1 MKLITVNKIFIKLCR
16 CKTPALKRILT
27 TTEAKIMRKLRTDLR
42 RLVDGTKRQLDKL
55 VYLNQFRQKRSFE
68 KVIKQLDAFNENPN
82 YTPNEF
88 LTLIDEI
95 IEIVSQLDKHTM
107 NNTAFAFHQNQ
118 LELFLIQIY
127 YQLLKYGDNKRIS
140 GYDLSDQDLVK
151 ALDKIY
157 QAFLSK
163 MGETNP
169 HKFKGFRDKLE
180 KSRLKTIVSFLVD
193 VQSQRGLEGL
203 LELRTY
209 LKNLQQTLATEEAKK

>member
-1 MKLITVNKIFIKLCR
+1 MF
-16 CKTPALKRILT
+16 KTFA

-68 KVIKQLDAFNENPN
+68 RVIKQLDAFNENPN
-82 YTPNEF
+82 YTPEEF

-95 IEIVSQLDKHTM
+95 IQIVEQLDKSVM
-107 NNTAFAFHQNQ
+107 KNTAFAFHYNQ

-127 YQLLKYGDNKRIS
+127 YQLLKYGDNKRTL

-163 MGETNP
+163 MGETDP
-169 HKFKGFRDKLE
+169 LKFKGFRDKLE
-180 KSRLKTIVSFLVD
+180 KSRLETVVNFLVD

-209 LKNLQQTLATEEAKK
+209 LQNLQQTLEIEEAAEAQEGSC

>member
-1 MKLITVNKIFIKLCR
+1 
-16 CKTPALKRILT
+16 
-27 TTEAKIMRKLRTDLR
+27 MRKLRTDLR

-68 KVIKQLDAFNENPN
+68 KVVKQLDAFNENPN
-82 YTPNEF
+82 YTPTEF

-95 IEIVSQLDKHTM
+95 IEIVNQLDEHTM

-163 MGETNP
+163 MGETSP
-169 HKFKGFRDKLE
+169 HKFKGFRDTLE
-180 KSRLKTIVSFLVD
+180 RSRLKTVVNFLVD

-203 LELRTY
+203 LELKIY
-209 LKNLQQTLATEEAKK
+209 LENLQYKLEAEKDKQ

>member
-1 MKLITVNKIFIKLCR
+1 
-16 CKTPALKRILT
+16 
-27 TTEAKIMRKLRTDLR
+27 MRKLRTDLR

-68 KVIKQLDAFNENPN
+68 RVVKQLDAFNANPN
-82 YTPNEF
+82 YTPTEF

-95 IEIVSQLDKHTM
+95 IEIVNQLDQHTM

-140 GYDLSDQDLVK
+140 GYDLSDQDLVR

-157 QAFLSK
+157 QAFLKK

-169 HKFKGFRDKLE
+169 HKFKRFRDQLE
-180 KSRLKTIVSFLVD
+180 RSRLKAIVDFLVD
-193 VQSQRGLEGL
+193 IQSQRGLKGL
-203 LELRTY
+203 LELKIY
-209 LKNLQQTLATEEAKK
+209 LENLQSKLEAEKES